1 MKNIEGC
8 WPNGEAGRL
17 SLELEGTESPIKA
30 IVGLNGRYF
39 GGWLGKACFYHLD
52 KFRVLNLAEEV

>member
-8 WPNGEAGRL
+8 WPDGEAVRL

-30 IVGLNGRYF
+30 IVRLSGRYF
-39 GGWLGKACFYHLD
+39 GGWVGKARFYHLD
-52 KFRVLNLAEEV
+52 KFRVLDLAEEV